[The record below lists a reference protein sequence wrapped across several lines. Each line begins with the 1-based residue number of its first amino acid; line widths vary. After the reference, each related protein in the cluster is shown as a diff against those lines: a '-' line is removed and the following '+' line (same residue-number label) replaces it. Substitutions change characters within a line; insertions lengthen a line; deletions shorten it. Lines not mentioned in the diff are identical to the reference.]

1 MSWRLRTD
9 PSGFATRW
17 SDDAAA
23 AYRGAGHW
31 RDETL
36 ADVAR
41 RACRDAPDRLL
52 LIEGDRRV
60 TRAEAWDAASRL
72 AAFFRSR
79 GLKPGDVVS
88 FQLPNWI
95 EAAVIA
101 LAARRCGLVLNPI
114 PPIYRESEVGYIV
127 QDCRAKLIFVPQV
140 FRKHNHQRMIEGL
153 RSQLPS
159 LQDIVVVR
167 GDGAAGWDW
176 RHALSLAPAPDDTLH
191 ATDPAAAM
199 VVMYTSGTTGRP
211 KGVIHNHYA
220 FDYRVRSMRDA
231 WAIGPSDVVFMPSPV
246 THITGAYWAFD
257 MPWVSGATSVLMD
270 VWSADQG
277 IDCIEKNRCTVT
289 GGATP
294 FLRQLLDTAARRPT
308 AMGPAVGVG
317 SAGPLPVGSLRTS
330 KSDRVLRSLRLFFC
344 GGTTVSADLI
354 REAAAAYPHCLFFRA
369 YGSTEMPTTTLGIR
383 DRAHADLG
391 AETDGEVVPPTEV
404 KIVDASSGATVG
416 DGEEG
421 EILVRGPEQ
430 FVGYLHPDDNVGGF
444 DEDGYFRMG
453 DLGRRV
459 HGRYLV
465 ITGRKKDII
474 IRSGENISPK
484 EVEDVLATHA
494 AIAEVA
500 IVAMPSRETGEK
512 GCAFVVLRA
521 GQAID
526 LVEIRRFLECAG
538 LARQKFPEH
547 LVTVDELPRVP
558 SGKVSKEVLRARAKA
573 IAEGGEPT
581 RGLKS
586 TP

>member
-1 MSWRLRTD
+1 MSWGLRTD

-23 AYRGAGHW
+23 RYRAAGYW

-41 RACRDAPDRLL
+41 RACREAPDRLL
-52 LIEGDRRV
+52 LIEGDRCV
-60 TRAEAWDAASRL
+60 TRAEAWNATSRL
-72 AAFFRSR
+72 AAFFLSQ
-79 GLKPGDVVS
+79 GLEPGDVVS

-114 PPIYRESEVGYIV
+114 PPIYRESEVRYV
-127 QDCRAKLIFVPQV
+127 LQDCGARLVFVPQV
-140 FRKHNHQRMIEGL
+140 FRGHDHRRMLEGL
-153 RSQLPS
+153 RSELPS
-159 LQDIVVVR
+159 LQDVVVVR
-167 GDGAAGWDW
+167 GDGTAGVEW
-176 RHALSLAPAPDDTLH
+176 RRVLSRAPALDDDLP
-191 ATDPAAAM
+191 ALDPAAAM

-211 KGVIHNHYA
+211 KGVIHSHYA
-220 FDYRVRSMRDA
+220 FDYRVRSMADA
-231 WAIGPSDVVFMPSPV
+231 WSIGPSDVVFMPSPV
-246 THITGAYWAFD
+246 THITGAFWAFD

-270 VWSADQG
+270 VWSADEG
-277 IDCIEKNRCTVT
+277 IRCIEKNRCTVT

-294 FLRQLLDTAARRPT
+294 FLRQLLDTAAGRPA
-308 AMGPAVGVG
+308 AMA
-317 SAGPLPVGSLRTS
+317 T
-330 KSDRVLRSLRLFFC
+330 LRLFFC

-354 REAAAAYPHCLFFRA
+354 REATAAHPRCLCFRA

-383 DRAHADLG
+383 DRANADLG

-404 KIVDASSGATVG
+404 KIVDASGADVG

-430 FVGYLHPDDNVGGF
+430 FVGYVHADDNVGAF

-459 HGRYLV
+459 HRTYLV

-484 EVEDVLATHA
+484 EIEDVLATHA
-494 AIAEVA
+494 AVADVA

-512 GCAFVVLRA
+512 GCAFVVLRP
-521 GQAID
+521 GQTID
-526 LVEIRRFLECAG
+526 LAEIRRFLSRAG

-547 LVTVDELPRVP
+547 VVTVDELPRVP
-558 SGKVSKEVLRARAKA
+558 SGKVSKDVLRARAKT
-573 IAEGGEPT
+573 IA
-581 RGLKS
+581 S
-586 TP
+586 AS

>member
-1 MSWRLRTD
+1 MSWTLRTD

-17 SDDAAA
+17 SDEAAA
-23 AYRGAGHW
+23 SHRAAGYW

-41 RACRDAPDRLL
+41 RAYREAPDRLL
-52 LIEGDRRV
+52 LIEGDLCV

-72 AAFFRSR
+72 AAFFLSR
-79 GLKPGDVVS
+79 GLTPGDVVS

-114 PPIYRESEVGYIV
+114 PPIYRESEVSYIL
-127 QDCRAKLIFVPQV
+127 QDCRAKLVFVPQV
-140 FRKHNHQRMIEGL
+140 FRKHDHQRMLEGL

-159 LQDIVVVR
+159 VQDVVVVR
-167 GDGAAGWDW
+167 GDGAAGVEWNN
-176 RHALSLAPAPDDTLH
+176 ALSRAPARDDDLP
-191 ATDPAAAM
+191 AIDPAAAM

-211 KGVIHNHYA
+211 KGVVHNHYA
-220 FDYRVRSMRDA
+220 FDYRVRSMAEA
-231 WAIGPSDVVFMPSPV
+231 WSIGPSDVVFMPSPV

-270 VWSADQG
+270 VWSPDEA
-277 IDCIEKNRCTVT
+277 IHCIERHRCTVT

-294 FLRQLLDTAARRPT
+294 FLRQLLDTAAGRPA
-308 AMGPAVGVG
+308 AMA
-317 SAGPLPVGSLRTS
+317 SLRI
-330 KSDRVLRSLRLFFC
+330 FFC

-354 REAAAAYPHCLFFRA
+354 REAITRYPHCLCFRA

-383 DRAHADLG
+383 DQAHADLG
-391 AETDGEVVPPTEV
+391 AETDGEVLPPTEV
-404 KIVDASSGATVG
+404 RIVDPTSGANVA

-430 FVGYLHPDDNVGGF
+430 LVGYLHPEDNEGAF

-484 EVEDVLATHA
+484 EVEDVLATHTA
-494 AIAEVA
+494 VADVA
-500 IVAMPSRETGEK
+500 IVAMPSQETGEK
-512 GCAFVVLRA
+512 GCAFVVLRP
-521 GQAID
+521 GQTID
-526 LVEIRRFLECAG
+526 LAEIRRFLDLAG
-538 LARQKFPEH
+538 LARQKCPEH
-547 LVTVDELPRVP
+547 LVTVDDLPRVP
-558 SGKVSKEVLRARAKA
+558 SGKVSKDVLRARAKA
-573 IAEGGEPT
+573 IAEAG
-581 RGLKS
+581 
-586 TP
+586 

>member
-1 MSWRLRTD
+1 MSWTLRAD

-23 AYRGAGHW
+23 SYRAAGYW
-31 RDETL
+31 RDETMV
-36 ADVAR
+36 DVAR
-41 RACRDAPDRLL
+41 RVCRAAPDHLL

-60 TRAEAWDAASRL
+60 TRAEVWDAASRL
-72 AAFFRSR
+72 AAFFLSR
-79 GLKPGDVVS
+79 GLTPGDVVS

-101 LAARRCGLVLNPI
+101 LAVRRCGLVLNPV
-114 PPIYRESEVGYIV
+114 PPNYRESEVGYIL
-127 QDCRAKLIFVPQV
+127 QDCRAKLVFVPQV
-140 FRKHNHQRMIEGL
+140 FRKHDHQGMLAAL
-153 RSQLPS
+153 RSELPL
-159 LQDIVVVR
+159 LQDVVVVR
-167 GDGAAGWDW
+167 GDGADGLAWKE
-176 RHALSLAPAPDDTLH
+176 ALSLEPARDAALP
-191 ATDPAAAM
+191 AIDPAAAM

-211 KGVIHNHYA
+211 KGVLHSHYT
-220 FDYRVRSMRDA
+220 FDYRVRSMVEA
-231 WAIGPSDVVFMPSPV
+231 WSIGPSDVVFMPSPV

-270 VWSADQG
+270 VWSPDEA

-294 FLRQLLDTAARRPT
+294 FLRQLLDTAARRPA
-308 AMGPAVGVG
+308 AMT
-317 SAGPLPVGSLRTS
+317 SLRI
-330 KSDRVLRSLRLFFC
+330 FFC

-354 REAAAAYPHCLFFRA
+354 REATTSYPHCLCFRA

-383 DRAHADLG
+383 DRAHANLG

-404 KIVDASSGATVG
+404 RIVDASSGKEIA

-430 FVGYLHPDDNVGGF
+430 LVGYVHPEDNDGAF

-494 AIAEVA
+494 AVADVA
-500 IVAMPSRETGEK
+500 IVAMPSRESGEK
-512 GCAFVVLRA
+512 GCAFVVLRP
-521 GQAID
+521 GQTID
-526 LVEIRRFLECAG
+526 LAEIRGFLNRAG

-547 LVTVDELPRVP
+547 LVIVDELPRVP
-558 SGKVSKEVLRARAKA
+558 SGKISKDVLRARAKA
-573 IAEGGEPT
+573 IAEAGESA
-581 RGLKS
+581 RRLDV

>member
-1 MSWRLRTD
+1 MSSGLRTD
-9 PSGFATRW
+9 PSGFTTRW

-23 AYRGAGHW
+23 RYRAAGYW

-41 RACRDAPDRLL
+41 RACREAPDHPL
-52 LIEGDRRV
+52 LIEGDRRL

-72 AAFFRSR
+72 AAFFLSR
-79 GLKPGDVVS
+79 GLEPGDVVS

-101 LAARRCGLVLNPI
+101 LAARRCGLLLNPI
-114 PPIYRESEVGYIV
+114 PPIYRESEVGYILE
-127 QDCRAKLIFVPQV
+127 DCRAKLVFVPQV
-140 FRKHNHQRMIEGL
+140 FRKHDHQRMLEGL
-153 RSQLPS
+153 RSRLRS
-159 LQDIVVVR
+159 LQDVVVVR
-167 GDGAAGWDW
+167 GGRTDGMAWE
-176 RHALSLAPAPDDTLH
+176 HALSLAAARDDALPPI
-191 ATDPAAAM
+191 DPAAAM

-211 KGVIHNHYA
+211 KGVLHSHYT
-220 FDYRVRSMRDA
+220 FDYRVRSMAEA
-231 WAIGPSDVVFMPSPV
+231 WSIGPSDVVFMPSPV

-257 MPWVSGATSVLMD
+257 MPWVAGSASVLMD
-270 VWSADQG
+270 VWSAAEG

-294 FLRQLLDTAARRPT
+294 FLRQLLETAAGRPA
-308 AMGPAVGVG
+308 AMA
-317 SAGPLPVGSLRTS
+317 SLRI
-330 KSDRVLRSLRLFFC
+330 FFC
-344 GGTTVSADLI
+344 GGTIVSADLI
-354 REAAAAYPHCLFFRA
+354 REAAASYPQCLFFRA

-383 DRAHADLG
+383 ERAHADLG

-404 KIVDASSGATVG
+404 RIVDASSGADVA

-430 FVGYLHPDDNVGGF
+430 LVGYVHPDDNVGAF

-484 EVEDVLATHA
+484 EVEDVLATHPA
-494 AIAEVA
+494 VADVA
-500 IVAMPSRETGEK
+500 IVAMPSAETGEK
-512 GCAFVVLRA
+512 GCAFVVLRP
-521 GQAID
+521 GQTID
-526 LVEIRRFLECAG
+526 LADDVRRFLDRAG
-538 LARQKFPEH
+538 LARQKCPEH
-547 LVTVDELPRVP
+547 LVIVDELPRVP
-558 SGKVSKEVLRARAKA
+558 SGKVSKDVLRARAKA

-581 RGLKS
+581 E
-586 TP
+586 

>member
-17 SDDAAA
+17 SDGAAA
-23 AYRGAGHW
+23 SYRAAGYW
-31 RDETL
+31 RDDTL
-36 ADVAR
+36 GDVAR
-41 RACRDAPDRLL
+41 RACDDAPDRLL
-52 LIEGDRRV
+52 LIEGERRV
-60 TRAEAWDAASRL
+60 TRAQVWDASSRL
-72 AAFFRSR
+72 AAFFMSR
-79 GLKPGDVVS
+79 GLEPGDVVS

-114 PPIYRESEVGYIV
+114 PPIYRESEVGYIL

-140 FRKHNHQRMIEGL
+140 FRHHDHQRMLDGL
-153 RSQLPS
+153 RSKLPS
-159 LQDIVVVR
+159 LRDVVVVR
-167 GDGAAGWDW
+167 GDGAAGVEW
-176 RHALSLAPAPDDTLH
+176 RAATSLDPPQPDELPEI
-191 ATDPAAAM
+191 DPAAAM

-211 KGVIHNHYA
+211 KGVLHNHYA

-231 WAIGPSDVVFMPSPV
+231 WSIGASDVVFMPSPV

-270 VWSADQG
+270 VWSPEAA
-277 IDCIEKNRCTVT
+277 IDCIEKHRCTVT

-294 FLRQLLDTAARRPT
+294 FLRQMLDTAAQRPA
-308 AMGPAVGVG
+308 AMA
-317 SAGPLPVGSLRTS
+317 SLRI
-330 KSDRVLRSLRLFFC
+330 FFC

-354 REAAAAYPHCLFFRA
+354 REATAAHLHCLCFRA

-404 KIVDASSGATVG
+404 RIVDPSGDANVA

-430 FVGYLHPDDNVGGF
+430 LVGYVHPDDNVGAF

-459 HGRYLV
+459 HGNYLV

-494 AIAEVA
+494 AVADVA
-500 IVAMPSRETGEK
+500 IVAMPSPATGEK
-512 GCAFVVLRA
+512 GCAFVVLRP
-521 GQAID
+521 GHTID
-526 LVEIRRFLECAG
+526 LGEIRRFLQRAG

-558 SGKVSKEVLRARAKA
+558 SGKVSKDVLRARAKA
-573 IAEGGEPT
+573 IAAEGD
-581 RGLKS
+581 
-586 TP
+586 

>member
-1 MSWRLRTD
+1 MSWSLRTD
-9 PSGFATRW
+9 PVGFATRW

-23 AYRGAGHW
+23 RYRAAGYW

-41 RACRDAPDRLL
+41 RACREAPDRPL
-52 LIEGDRRV
+52 LIEGDLRM

-72 AAFFRSR
+72 AAFLLSR
-79 GLKPGDVVS
+79 GLEPGDVVS

-101 LAARRCGLVLNPI
+101 LAVRRCGLVLNPI
-114 PPIYRESEVGYIV
+114 PPIYRESELRYILN
-127 QDCRAKLIFVPQV
+127 DCRAKLVFIPQA
-140 FRKHNHQRMIEGL
+140 FRKHDHEQMLEAL
-153 RSQLPS
+153 RSELPS
-159 LQDIVVVR
+159 VQDVVVVR
-167 GDGAAGWDW
+167 GDGAAGVEW
-176 RHALSLAPAPDDTLH
+176 RHALSLAPAQDDDLP
-191 ATDPAAAM
+191 AIDPAAAM

-211 KGVIHNHYA
+211 KGVLHNHYT
-220 FDYRVRSMRDA
+220 FDYRVRSMAEA
-231 WAIGPSDVVFMPSPV
+231 WSIGPSDIVFMPSPV

-270 VWSADQG
+270 VWSPHEA
-277 IDCIEKNRCTVT
+277 IRCIEKNHCTVT

-294 FLRQLLDTAARRPT
+294 FLRQLLDTAAGRPA
-308 AMGPAVGVG
+308 AMA
-317 SAGPLPVGSLRTS
+317 SLRI
-330 KSDRVLRSLRLFFC
+330 FFC

-354 REAAAAYPHCLFFRA
+354 REAATKYPQCLCFRA

-404 KIVDASSGATVG
+404 RIVDPSSDAPVAE
-416 DGEEG
+416 GEEG

-430 FVGYLHPDDNVGGF
+430 LVGYLHPEDNDGAFDD
-444 DEDGYFRMG
+444 DGYFRMG

-484 EVEDVLATHA
+484 EVEDVLASHTA
-494 AIAEVA
+494 VAEVA

-512 GCAFVVLRA
+512 GCAFVVLRP
-521 GQAID
+521 GQTID
-526 LVEIRRFLECAG
+526 LMDIRRFLERAG

-558 SGKVSKEVLRARAKA
+558 SGKVSKDVLRARAKA
-573 IAEGGEPT
+573 IAEAGG
-581 RGLKS
+581 R
-586 TP
+586 

>member
-1 MSWRLRTD
+1 MSWSLRTD
-9 PSGFATRW
+9 PSGFVTRW

-23 AYRGAGHW
+23 HYRAAGYW

-41 RACRDAPDRLL
+41 RACREAPDRLL
-52 LIEGDRRV
+52 LIEGDRRL

-72 AAFFRSR
+72 AAFFLSR
-79 GLKPGDVVS
+79 GLEPGDVVS

-114 PPIYRESEVGYIV
+114 PPIYRESEVGYILR
-127 QDCRAKLIFVPQV
+127 DCRAKLVFVPHV
-140 FRKHNHQRMIEGL
+140 FRKHDHQRMLAGL

-159 LQDIVVVR
+159 MQDAVVVR
-167 GDGAAGWDW
+167 GNGADGLHWGQ
-176 RHALSLAPAPDDTLH
+176 ALSLAPARDDALPPI
-191 ATDPAAAM
+191 DPAAAM
-199 VVMYTSGTTGRP
+199 VVLYTSGTTGRP

-220 FDYRVRSMRDA
+220 FDYRVRSMAEA
-231 WAIGPSDVVFMPSPV
+231 WSIGPSDVVFIPSPL

-257 MPWVSGATSVLMD
+257 MPWVSGATSVLLD
-270 VWSADQG
+270 VWNADEG

-294 FLRQLLDTAARRPT
+294 FLRQLLDTGVR
-308 AMGPAVGVG
+308 GPA
-317 SAGPLPVGSLRTS
+317 AMA
-330 KSDRVLRSLRLFFC
+330 SLRLFFC

-354 REAAAAYPHCLFFRA
+354 REAAATHPHCLFFRA

-391 AETDGEVVPPTEV
+391 AVTDGEVVPPTEV
-404 KIVDASSGATVG
+404 KIVDASSGAAIA

-430 FVGYLHPDDNVGGF
+430 FLGYVHPEDNVGAF
-444 DEDGYFRMG
+444 DEDGYFRTG
-453 DLGRRV
+453 DLGRRA

-465 ITGRKKDII
+465 ITGRNKDII

-494 AIAEVA
+494 AVADVA
-500 IVAMPSRETGEK
+500 IVAMASRETGEK
-512 GCAFVVLRA
+512 GCAFVVLRP
-521 GQAID
+521 GQTID
-526 LVEIRRFLECAG
+526 LAEIRRFLARAG
-538 LARQKFPEH
+538 LARQKCPEH
-547 LVTVDELPRVP
+547 LVIVDELPRVP
-558 SGKVSKEVLRARAKA
+558 SGKVSKDVLRARAKA
-573 IAEGGEPT
+573 IAEAGEPA
-581 RGLKS
+581 RCPEG